1 MKKVFN
7 LMLLCATM
15 MCAFSSCSDDEN
27 AGSRLNQDELTLTA
41 GQSAKLIYDGED
53 CSWES
58 EEPLIAEVD
67 NEGNVLANRVG
78 VTNIYAND
86 DVCRVTVL
94 PQYNTYMGPCMD
106 WGASKSSVESFM
118 EGFDLL
124 TETEEV
130 LYYIDATEEF
140 EYFYNFENNALSSS
154 MVLTNILSNGDE
166 VVDFLLERYVVIDV
180 NEAEY
185 SATMI
190 SVDAKLIVGLL
201 LNAQP
206 GLMAIIY
213 MPYDA
218 TKNISSK
225 SLRIG
230 IPKLEGTRNLQNNV
244 DAEVVEKLM
253 DKLNY

>member
-1 MKKVFN
+1 
-7 LMLLCATM
+7 
-15 MCAFSSCSDDEN
+15 
-27 AGSRLNQDELTLTA
+27 
-41 GQSAKLIYDGED
+41 
-53 CSWES
+53 
-58 EEPLIAEVD
+58 
-67 NEGNVLANRVG
+67 
-78 VTNIYAND
+78 
-86 DVCRVTVL
+86 
-94 PQYNTYMGPCMD
+94 
-106 WGASKSSVESFM
+106 
-118 EGFDLL
+118 
-124 TETEEV
+124 
-130 LYYIDATEEF
+130 
-140 EYFYNFENNALSSS
+140 

-206 GLMAIIY
+206 GLIAIIY

-230 IPKLEGTRNLQNNV
+230 MPKLEGARNLQNNV